1 MPARDTRCAAF
12 PESIARRTA
21 RVDQPHKKVLTMFRI
36 LQSRLALA
44 SVVMFAVLISAPA
57 MVSAQGTITG
67 TISSARDNAPLSD
80 VIIFVAGSRRGALSD
95 GDGHYRIQGVPA
107 GAQRLVA
114 QRAGYATDTVSVTVS
129 DAGNAVVD
137 IRLKEAAVVV
147 APVVVSATR
156 ELQDR
161 NEGSMTID
169 VLSGQEVRA
178 ARAGHPAEIMN
189 KLAGVHMSQ
198 LSGEGHSMAIRM
210 PISTNPWYLYL
221 EDGIPTRPT
230 GFFNHNA
237 LYEVNMPQSAGVEV
251 IKGPGTALY
260 GSDAIG
266 GIVNSLTRP
275 APRDPSLEVG
285 LESGAWGYGRLLAS
299 VGNTWGMN
307 GVRADINV
315 THSDNWKK
323 EAAFDRVSGTL
334 RWDFIGRNGWTAK
347 TVLTGSRINQQDV
360 PAVSQAIF
368 DTAMTVNLAP
378 IAYRN
383 VTALRLSSAI
393 EKSSGATLWN
403 FTPFARVND
412 MGLLPSWQLSYD
424 PQTWETKNN
433 SLGFLARWR
442 RDVTL
447 MNGQIIVG
455 ADGDYSPGSFFA
467 QQAVLTRSGPY
478 NAYTSYTDGEVQYD
492 YDVTYRQL
500 SPYVQTQWNPVPRL
514 HIDAGIRADFS
525 AFDYDTHL
533 DPLDTGAHRR
543 PASTTVSY
551 SHLSPKIGA
560 SIDVSS
566 EFNVFASYRHG
577 FRTPAQGQLFQQ
589 NSASN
594 TVGLKPVKVNSYEI
608 GARGQ
613 LGQRFVYQISAYDMT
628 MTDDILTYVTASNTR
643 EATNAGSSRHRGV
656 EISTGAALTSALR
669 FDVAYSNATH
679 KYVDWTPSTTVSY
692 SGKLQGMAPRDLA
705 NVQLTWSPRLLNSGR
720 IVFEWSHL
728 GRYAEDPAN
737 TEFYSGYQLIN
748 INATYDINDRIELF
762 GRAVNLENRR
772 FGELVTYD
780 AFQKT
785 LYTPGAPRS
794 VFAGLRYS
802 Y

>member
-1 MPARDTRCAAF
+1 
-12 PESIARRTA
+12 
-21 RVDQPHKKVLTMFRI
+21 
-36 LQSRLALA
+36 
-44 SVVMFAVLISAPA
+44 
-57 MVSAQGTITG
+57 
-67 TISSARDNAPLSD
+67 
-80 VIIFVAGSRRGALSD
+80 
-95 GDGHYRIQGVPA
+95 
-107 GAQRLVA
+107 
-114 QRAGYATDTVSVTVS
+114 
-129 DAGNAVVD
+129 
-137 IRLKEAAVVV
+137 
-147 APVVVSATR
+147 
-156 ELQDR
+156 
-161 NEGSMTID
+161 
-169 VLSGQEVRA
+169 
-178 ARAGHPAEIMN
+178 MN

-237 LYEVNMPQSAGVEV
+237 LYEVNMPQSAGIEV

-266 GIVNSLTRP
+266 GIVNSLTRA
-275 APRDPSLEVG
+275 APKNASLEAG
-285 LESGAWGYGRLLAS
+285 LEGGVYGYRRLLAS
-299 VGNTWGMN
+299 GGNTWGMN
-307 GVRADINV
+307 GLRADVNV

-323 EAAFDRVSGTL
+323 EAPFDRVSGTL
-334 RWDFIGRNGWTAK
+334 RWDFIGPNGWTAK
-347 TVLTGSRINQQDV
+347 TILTGSKIDQQDV
-360 PAVSQAIF
+360 PAVSRVLF
-368 DTAMTVNLAP
+368 DTAMKVNLAP
-378 IAYRN
+378 IAYRR
-383 VTALRLSSAI
+383 VRALRLSSAI
-393 EKSSGATLWN
+393 EKSSGASLWS

-424 PQTWETKNN
+424 PQTATKNN

-442 RDVTL
+442 RDVTP

-455 ADGDYSPGSFFA
+455 ADADYSPGSFFA

-478 NAYTSYTDGEVQYD
+478 NAYTSYKAGAVQYD
-492 YDVTYRQL
+492 YDVTYKQM

-514 HIDAGIRADFS
+514 HVDAGVRADFS

-533 DPLDTGAHRR
+533 APLDTGAHRR

-551 SHLSPKIGA
+551 SHVSPKIGA
-560 SIDVSS
+560 SVDVSR

-589 NSASN
+589 NSARN
-594 TVGLKPVKVNSYEI
+594 TVGLKPVKVNSYEV

-613 LGQRFVYQISAYDMT
+613 LAQRFVYQVSAYDMT

-669 FDVAYSNATH
+669 LDVAYSNATH
-679 KYVDWTPSTTVSY
+679 RYVDWAPSTTVSY
-692 SGKLQGMAPRDLA
+692 SGKLQEMAPRDLA
-705 NVQLTWSPRLLNSGR
+705 NVQLTWSPRILNAGR

-737 TEFYSGYQLIN
+737 TEFYKGYQLLN
-748 INATYDINDRIELF
+748 LNATYNINSRIELF
-762 GRAVNLENRR
+762 GRAINLENRR

-785 LYTPGAPRS
+785 QYTPGAPRS
-794 VFAGLRYS
+794 VFAGLKYA